1 MSHPVVVEVAAS
13 GEPLPAYA
21 ALMGLLPAVDP
32 SEKQKDIIFLLIIE
46 LLRFLLLL
54 KNHVCLDL
62 NGCLFCM
69 KKYLCIVEML
79 LSEKV
84 LPEFSYVVI

>member
-32 SEKQKDIIFLLIIE
+32 SGKQKDIIFLLII
-46 LLRFLLLL
+46 
-54 KNHVCLDL
+54 
-62 NGCLFCM
+62 
-69 KKYLCIVEML
+69 
-79 LSEKV
+79 
-84 LPEFSYVVI
+84 